1 MSCKCA
7 TECNIF
13 CIAWHLDC
21 IVLQFCF
28 AAAGGGL
35 YGIDSCPNY
44 IALHRIKIVAHC
56 VPTRNAITR
65 VMLSLGEGQGGLWD
79 GGANLFSASCI
90 PADAPPSLPHS
101 YFVLFN
107 VSVSK
112 NVAVAF
118 RADRVGLHI
127 DSNGNQ
133 IKTEMSLMVKF
144 ARTRGA
150 RGNNMRVGYV
160 DQRSFKLIYRNF

>member
-1 MSCKCA
+1 
-7 TECNIF
+7 
-13 CIAWHLDC
+13 
-21 IVLQFCF
+21 
-28 AAAGGGL
+28 
-35 YGIDSCPNY
+35 
-44 IALHRIKIVAHC
+44 
-56 VPTRNAITR
+56 
-65 VMLSLGEGQGGLWD
+65 MLCYRLGRARGGLWD

-160 DQRSFKLIYRNF
+160 DQRSFKLIYIQHSTFQFCQIYVIILKFFPNGGKWVCW

>member
-1 MSCKCA
+1 
-7 TECNIF
+7 
-13 CIAWHLDC
+13 
-21 IVLQFCF
+21 
-28 AAAGGGL
+28 
-35 YGIDSCPNY
+35 
-44 IALHRIKIVAHC
+44 
-56 VPTRNAITR
+56 
-65 VMLSLGEGQGGLWD
+65 MLCYRLGRARGGLWD

-90 PADAPPSLPHS
+90 PADAPPALPHS

-150 RGNNMRVGYV
+150 VGNNMRVGYV
-160 DQRSFKLIYRNF
+160 DQRSFKLIYRNIQLFNFAKFT